1 LLQSLKSSHKNS
13 EKLDF
18 ELEEK
23 EYQEYR
29 ALQMNLLDKLLEEKT
44 FVNPDLKISM
54 SMGKYGKTEL
64 ETNLNVIEIERKQED
79 LKDLEN
85 TKEVSKGRKIM
96 LYKLLEEG
104 EISEKDTLNERI
116 KNVFENFEEFLKTR
130 KEEIFII
137 NKYEKANLLEQKSD
151 YLYIDEKFQKYQF
164 AKFTKL
170 IKEIEGKSEIE
181 LKRLDDDLLFE
192 IIKITTYILNN
203 VHYFQKF
210 KLDSEFVSPYD
221 LLYILEKIK

>member
-1 LLQSLKSSHKNS
+1 M
-13 EKLDF
+13 DF
-18 ELEEK
+18 ELDEK

-29 ALQMNLLDKLLEEKT
+29 TLQMNLLDKLLEEKT

-54 SMGKYGKTEL
+54 SMGKYGKSEL
-64 ETNLNVIEIERKQED
+64 EQTLNIVEIERSKLD
-79 LKDLEN
+79 VLKEHEN
-85 TKEVSKGRKIM
+85 VKEEAKGKKIM

-104 EISEKDTLNERI
+104 EISEKDSLNERI
-116 KNVFENFEEFLKTR
+116 KNVFESFDDFLKIKKDET
-130 KEEIFII
+130 FVV

-164 AKFTKL
+164 AKFSKL
-170 IKEIEGKSEIE
+170 IKEIEGKNENE
-181 LKRLDDDLLFE
+181 LKKLDDDLLFE
-192 IIKITTYILNN
+192 LVKLTTYILNN

-210 KLDSEFVSPYD
+210 KLDSEFVNPYD